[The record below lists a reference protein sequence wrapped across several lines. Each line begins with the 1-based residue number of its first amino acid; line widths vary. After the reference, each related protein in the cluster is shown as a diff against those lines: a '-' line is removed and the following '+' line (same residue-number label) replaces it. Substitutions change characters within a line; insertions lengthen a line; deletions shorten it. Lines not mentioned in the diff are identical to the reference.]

1 MENNK
6 TNKEAVDFLRELVCF
21 MDSRNE
27 HLNQGKSIEELIAEF
42 KGDKK
47 PVKPKILVEIYNG
60 IIDRVVANTEAKV
73 VIVDR
78 DLINVGESPLIIY
91 DVDGVKENDFFT
103 LFDETDSVEAQIRDE
118 LKTIKF

>member
-6 TNKEAVDFLRELVCF
+6 SDKEAADFLRELVCF